1 MEQVAVRLEEDPE
14 YRDALVEVRRQ
25 LAPLRA
31 WERAA
36 GDCRPPAGLAERT
49 TEFVFA
55 QAAQRRP
62 AGTTLRAVP
71 TLRGVPAEQMVPSL
85 RARPF
90 VQAVS
95 PEAQLSPC
103 PAAPG
108 RASRIRWI
116 DAIAVAA
123 VVILISA
130 AVWPALDASRLRAR
144 LSTCQD
150 NLRELGVA
158 LTSYS
163 RNHDERFPAVP
174 TEGRLAA
181 AGVYAPLLV
190 SDGYLSDS
198 RRVLCPESPLAG
210 CRDFQIPSV
219 EEFQSVGQE
228 EAARLRRQM
237 GGSYGYCIGHL
248 ECGRLVPTKNLG
260 RSYFAVMSD
269 APSDVLPDHQSL
281 NHGGRGQ
288 NVLLEDGHVAF
299 ITGSQIAADDIFAN
313 DNHQVAA
320 GIHADDSVIAG
331 SGTAPILQV
340 NYR

>member
-1 MEQVAVRLEEDPE
+1 MEQVAVRLEEDPQ

-49 TEFVFA
+49 IDFVFA
-55 QAAQRRP
+55 QAAPRP
-62 AGTTLRAVP
+62 AGDALGAA
-71 TLRGVPAEQMVPSL
+71 PARQMVPSL

-95 PEAQLSPC
+95 PERQLSPC

-108 RASRIRWI
+108 RASRVRWI
-116 DAIAVAA
+116 DAVAVAA
-123 VVILISA
+123 VVLLISA

-144 LSTCQD
+144 LATCQD

-163 RNHDERFPAVP
+163 RHHDERFPAVP
-174 TEGRLAA
+174 AEGRLAA

-190 SDGYLSDS
+190 ADGYLSDA

-210 CRDFQIPSV
+210 CREFQIPSL

-260 RSYFAVMSD
+260 RSYFAIMSD

-299 ITGSQIAADDIFAN
+299 ITGSQIADDDIFAN

-331 SGTAPILQV
+331 SGTAPVLQV